1 MRLIVVILFG
11 GSVNAR
17 RVKQNSDPALKK
29 EPSEICKAFA
39 RNLRAAREE
48 AGLSRARLAD
58 AADVSERHIWL
69 IETTAL
75 NVTLETVAALAKNLG
90 KTPLELLAPPN
101 PRRKSA
107 AVSNIEN

>member
-1 MRLIVVILFG
+1 M
-11 GSVNAR
+11 NAR
-17 RVKQNSDPALKK
+17 RVKQDSNSALKK

-48 AGLSRARLAD
+48 AGLSRARLAE

-75 NVTLETVAALAKNLG
+75 NVTLETVATLAKNLG
-90 KTPLELLAPPN
+90 KTPLELLVSPS

-107 AVSNIEN
+107 AVSDIEN